1 MRASLALAGDLRKF
15 AVESCRGKWM
25 ERCAFVNESVLHSV
39 VFLPAFCPI
48 WICSWNLKKLSR
60 FQNCAG
66 VEYSFGGI
74 GGMGLASLW
83 NTHPST
89 DCADAET
96 RCKWFANVRHA
107 MSCDVMRCHAM
118 SCVVMRCLKG
128 GLHSLLLTP
137 LLAVHRWGFCTSYA
151 QDDTHGVGV
160 PRAFQGPKLKED
172 VLENCW
178 KQIRRKNQ
186 RFGTNGKVK
195 HRSESIR
202 KVKSSTNKL
211 LLRLFIAGVLV
222 LLYKVLLKLS

>member
-1 MRASLALAGDLRKF
+1 MRASLALAGDLRNF

-89 DCADAET
+89 DCADAE

-107 MSCDVMRCHAM
+107 MSC
-118 SCVVMRCLKG
+118 VVWKEAYTVCCW
-128 GLHSLLLTP
+128 LHSWPCIAEAFALLMRRTTP
-137 LLAVHRWGFCTSYA
+137 MAS
-151 QDDTHGVGV
+151 
-160 PRAFQGPKLKED
+160 AFQGRSKGQNWKKTCLKI
-172 VLENCW
+172 V
-178 KQIRRKNQ
+178 
-186 RFGTNGKVK
+186 
-195 HRSESIR
+195 ESR
-202 KVKSSTNKL
+202 
-211 LLRLFIAGVLV
+211 
-222 LLYKVLLKLS
+222 